1 MTFDKE
7 AAQDDVTEPDSIE
20 VTQGGTGDVTIVV
33 GEEERD
39 EHKEVAPPSSPR
51 SPRDKLRSLFKT
63 TSKISI
69 GKINP
74 ASDVV
79 EAQVDENAPGDVT
92 IAVGGEERDEH
103 KEVASPSSPRSPRS
117 PRDKLRSLFKT
128 TSKIS
133 IGKINPASDV
143 VEAQVD
149 ENASKD
155 EHITKGID
163 AVELDQNSDQL
174 QVQHEEERDDEE
186 DLSKERINTK
196 DTRTEDDDQSQK
208 SETSLQVLFR
218 IVANGLDFRTDY
230 DDRRKSRN
238 KKAEKHKPVSLTSS
252 QEEVATNDEK
262 DVIFISDISATSFLT
277 LTMGID
283 EDTAADTTGGCCS
296 CATIFENYE

>member
-20 VTQGGTGDVTIVV
+20 VTQGGT
-33 GEEERD
+33 
-39 EHKEVAPPSSPR
+39 
-51 SPRDKLRSLFKT
+51 
-63 TSKISI
+63 
-69 GKINP
+69 
-74 ASDVV
+74 
-79 EAQVDENAPGDVT
+79 GDVT

-143 VEAQVD
+143 VEVQVD

-174 QVQHEEERDDEE
+174 QEQHEEERDDEE

-218 IVANGLDFRTDY
+218 IVANGLDFGTDY

-262 DVIFISDISATSFLT
+262 DVIFISEISATSFLT